1 MKKDYFKIDGYE
13 IEIEDLETKLVSDEK
28 EEDIKKEL
36 FDDLIPRLNDLHNRL
51 FAESKRGVLI
61 VLQALDAAG
70 KDEIIK
76 YIFSNLLPQ
85 GLKNTSFGKP
95 SNEENAHDY
104 LWRMH

>member
-13 IEIEDLETKLVSDEK
+13 IEIEDLETKLVSEEK

-76 YIFSNLLPQ
+76 YIF
-85 GLKNTSFGKP
+85 
-95 SNEENAHDY
+95 
-104 LWRMH
+104 

>member
-13 IEIEDLETKLVSDEK
+13 IEIEDLETKLVSEEK

-61 VLQALDAAG
+61 VL
-70 KDEIIK
+70 
-76 YIFSNLLPQ
+76 
-85 GLKNTSFGKP
+85 
-95 SNEENAHDY
+95 
-104 LWRMH
+104 

>member
-13 IEIEDLETKLVSDEK
+13 IEIEELETKLVSDEK

-61 VLQALDAAG
+61 VL
-70 KDEIIK
+70 
-76 YIFSNLLPQ
+76 
-85 GLKNTSFGKP
+85 
-95 SNEENAHDY
+95 
-104 LWRMH
+104 